1 MDINS
6 LLQRS
11 AQLFKEQLDTDRD
24 GKVETSEIVGALAKL
39 FGNTQ
44 GQLNLAS
51 IISSMQNGGSQDLM
65 QLASSWLGK
74 GQNAP
79 VSGNQLEQIFGHDKI
94 AAFAKQLGISES
106 SALNGL
112 QEAVPNVI
120 DKASPNGTLADL
132 GEQLLNSVGG
142 VSGAINAFGKMFG
155 RKP

>member
-6 LLQRS
+6 LLQSS
-11 AQLFKEQLDTDRD
+11 AQLFKAQLDTNRD
-24 GKVETSEIVGALAKL
+24 GKVETSEIVGALTKL
-39 FGNTQ
+39 FANKQ

-74 GQNAP
+74 GRNAP
-79 VSGNQLEQIFGHDKI
+79 VSGNQLEQIFGHGKI
-94 AAFAKQLGISES
+94 AAFAEQLGISES

-120 DKASPNGTLADL
+120 DKATPNGKLGDL

-142 VSGAINAFGKMFG
+142 VSGAIDTFGKLFG
-155 RKP
+155 RKS